1 MRRITRRI
9 GLFGGP
15 GAIVRAAGA
24 GKGKRG
30 PDAAEPD
37 SQPAIPPGAEGESAG
52 PSEGKS
58 WLRWFGGPK
67 SKKSG

>member
-15 GAIVRAAGA
+15 GAIVKAAGA
-24 GKGKRG
+24 GKGKPL
-30 PDAAEPD
+30 PDAAAPD
-37 SQPAIPPGAEGESAG
+37 SKPETAQGAEEAATGA
-52 PSEGKS
+52 PQRKP

-67 SKKSG
+67 SKP

>member
-15 GAIVRAAGA
+15 GALVRAAGA
-24 GKGKRG
+24 GKGKR
-30 PDAAEPD
+30 PQEAAEPE
-37 SQPAIPPGAEGESAG
+37 SPPATLPEAGGEPGASQ
-52 PSEGKS
+52 GKS

-67 SKKSG
+67 SKKSD

>member
-15 GAIVRAAGA
+15 GAIVKAAGA
-24 GKGKRG
+24 GKGKAL
-30 PDAAEPD
+30 PDPAAPD
-37 SQPAIPPGAEGESAG
+37 SKPEIPATDGASPGEPEK
-52 PSEGKS
+52 KS

-67 SKKSG
+67 SKPSG

>member
-15 GAIVRAAGA
+15 GAMVRAAGA
-24 GKGKRG
+24 GKGKRL
-30 PDAAEPD
+30 PDTPAPDPTPEILEGADGAPTGEP
-37 SQPAIPPGAEGESAG
+37 EK
-52 PSEGKS
+52 KS

-67 SKKSG
+67 SKPPG